1 MFVFS
6 NVSARWRRRLRVA
19 VVVWAVLLVAAA
31 FAGSRAT
38 VREQVSAEDA
48 RAVMDAALG
57 EAAAAV
63 TGAAVLAAGPLESEP
78 CEVTP
83 VRPGLSLSRTLQLSG
98 VTVDQVESLADRFA
112 LRRSPDAAAAVWSG
126 DTDGYI
132 SLRISAEHPDP
143 AGGRWSEPVL
153 VHAVTGCRPL
163 DGASVGGI
171 AAFAPDPPLG
181 ATADWRYG
189 AVPCPGGEMLASWT
203 EPVEAEPLR
212 VHETTGGCA

>member
-1 MFVFS
+1 MFS

-38 VREQVSAEDA
+38 VREQVSAADA

-63 TGAAVLAAGPLESEP
+63 TGAAVLAAGPLEAEP

-83 VRPGLSLSRTLQLSG
+83 VRPGLSLSRTLQVSG
-98 VTVDQVESLADRFA
+98 ATVDQVESLADRFA
-112 LRRSPDAAAAVWSG
+112 LRRSSDASAAVWSG
-126 DTDGYI
+126 DTEGYV
-132 SLRISAEHPDP
+132 SLRITAENPDP
-143 AGGRWSEPVL
+143 AGGRWSDPVL

-163 DGASVGGI
+163 DGGV
-171 AAFAPDPPLG
+171 AAFEPDPPLE
-181 ATADWRYG
+181 ATAAWRYG
-189 AVPCPGGEMLASWT
+189 AVPCPGGEVLASWT
-203 EPVEAEPLR
+203 EPVEAEPFR